1 MNFLLRSDHD
11 TLKKDHDSFV
21 VSAERENDLR
31 LEILIYVL
39 KINLLIHP
47 RNNFF
52 LTERMRS
59 SLLKRDSRR
68 ITQLG
73 SLT

>member
-31 LEILIYVL
+31 LEILIYEL
-39 KINLLIHP
+39 KINLLIHL

-59 SLLKRDSRR
+59 NLLKRDSRR